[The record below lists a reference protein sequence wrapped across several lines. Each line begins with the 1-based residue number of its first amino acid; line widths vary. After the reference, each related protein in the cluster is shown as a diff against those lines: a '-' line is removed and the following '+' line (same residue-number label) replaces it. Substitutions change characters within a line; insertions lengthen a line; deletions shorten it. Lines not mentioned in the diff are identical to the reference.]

1 MGSKI
6 VAYSVNLLCIG
17 YLLWKM
23 HLAGSQEAPVL
34 FVFYYPVIIFL
45 NAALWLVLKTFGS
58 NYFAGFKQT
67 TIAVLIIALPLYFI
81 AGKI

>member
-23 HLAGSQEAPVL
+23 HLAGNPEAPVL
-34 FVFYYPVIIFL
+34 FLFYYPVILFL
-45 NAALWLVLKTFGS
+45 NAALWLVLKIFGS
-58 NYFAGFKQT
+58 NYYTGFKHT
-67 TIAVLIIALPLYFI
+67 AIAVLILAVPLYFI
-81 AGKI
+81 AGKM